1 VRNALFEAGE
11 ETVDCSFS
19 SKGIGTYMGNEN
31 SDPQLGARFEFVETA
46 EIKIEV
52 TFEKHLESKILKAL
66 FSNHVYEEVAYRNL

>member
-1 VRNALFEAGE
+1 VRNALFEAGAGNIAIMKIA
-11 ETVDCSFS
+11 S

-31 SDPQLGARFEFVETA
+31 SDPIGERFEFVETA

-52 TFEKHLESKILKAL
+52 TFILESKILKAL

>member
-1 VRNALFEAGE
+1 
-11 ETVDCSFS
+11 
-19 SKGIGTYMGNEN
+19 MGNEN

-66 FSNHVYEEVAYRNL
+66 FQSCL

>member
-1 VRNALFEAGE
+1 MVI
-11 ETVDCSFS
+11 DCSFS

-31 SDPQLGARFEFVETA
+31 SDPQPSVLNSETA

-66 FSNHVYEEVAYRNL
+66 FQQSCL

>member
-1 VRNALFEAGE
+1 VRNALFEAGAGNIGNYE
-11 ETVDCSFS
+11 DCSFS

-52 TFEKHLESKILKAL
+52 TFENI
-66 FSNHVYEEVAYRNL
+66 